1 MLSGGQVYGRHFSLA
16 LCMMRSKEE
25 NQKYEEWKNGGE
37 KEAVERTRKQR
48 NSKGGEKALQQY
60 EAEEENCFE
69 NSKWKR
75 TMDRDREKHYNIK
88 PKKRRKQ

>member
-1 MLSGGQVYGRHFSLA
+1 
-16 LCMMRSKEE
+16 MMRSKEE